1 MNLSFE
7 HDVHVGRPRI
17 LFIGPGH
24 SSHTHSWI
32 ELLEGA
38 PFNVRLF
45 SLPTGTPP
53 NTCPVRT
60 YVTEYYSDV
69 PNSATRMRLFPRGR
83 VERFARRNVARV
95 FGALDVN
102 AFIAKSLAKIVREWR
117 PHIIHTF
124 ELRSAGE
131 FYFDI
136 RRNHGLEGI
145 GKWVLQTRGGS
156 DLALSH
162 LDPELRD
169 RIGNVM
175 RGCDQLLSDNPE
187 NFRIARELGVREE
200 QLSSIGTVPGTGGID
215 VETLAG
221 KWHGRPSGRRLI
233 VWPKAYECPWSKA
246 LPVFEAIKLC
256 WERIQPCEIHMLAM
270 TPETRMWFW
279 PLPEEIRKVCFTE
292 DRIPRTHILDLM
304 TRARVML
311 APTLV
316 DGVPNSMYEAMAAG
330 ALPVVSPLKT
340 IVPIVSEVDN
350 VLFARNLY
358 PSEIAD
364 ALACAMEQ
372 DTLVDAAAERN
383 LALVRRI
390 ANRSE
395 IRKRVVGF
403 YDRLASSVGPRVS
416 SGADGTN
423 SLGSEPRLA

>member
-1 MNLSFE
+1 MNLSFD
-7 HDVHVGRPRI
+7 HDVHSGHPRI
-17 LFIGPGH
+17 LFIGPGN

-32 ELLEGA
+32 DLLEGA

-45 SLPTGTPP
+45 ALPGGTPADRW
-53 NTCPVRT
+53 PVRT
-60 YVTEYYSDV
+60 YVTEYYSEV
-69 PNSATRMRLFPRGR
+69 PNSATRMRLFPSGR
-83 VERFARRNVARV
+83 VERFARRNIARV
-95 FGALDVN
+95 LGAPDVN
-102 AFIAKSLAKIVREWR
+102 AVAEEWLAKIVRQWQ

-124 ELRSAGE
+124 ELKSAGE
-131 FYFDI
+131 FYFDA
-136 RRNHGLEGI
+136 RRKHGLERV

-162 LDPELRD
+162 LDPEQRERVGEVL
-169 RIGNVM
+169 
-175 RGCDQLLSDNPE
+175 RGCDQLLSDNLE

-200 QLSSIGTVPGTGGID
+200 QLSCIGTVPGTGGID
-215 VETLAG
+215 VESLAG
-221 KWHGRPSGRRLI
+221 KWSGAPSGRRLV

-279 PLPEEIRKVCFTE
+279 SLPEEIRASCRTE
-292 DRIPRTHILDLM
+292 DRIPRTRTLDLL

-330 ALPVVSPLKT
+330 ALPVISPLET
-340 IVPIVSEVDN
+340 IVPIVSEVEN

-358 PSEIAD
+358 PSEIAG
-364 ALACAMEQ
+364 ALVRAMEQ
-372 DTLVDAAAERN
+372 DKLVDAAAERN

-390 ANRSE
+390 ANRPE
-395 IRKRVVGF
+395 IRERVIGF
-403 YDRLASSVGPRVS
+403 YE
-416 SGADGTN
+416 
-423 SLGSEPRLA
+423 SLVE